1 MNLLKSK
8 FFLGVLVVV
17 GLVVA
22 GSTASAAYMHTTLL
36 KMGQSSSQVMSL
48 QQTLNTGGFLVSTTG
63 AGSPGMESM
72 YFGTK
77 TKAAVMAFQAAK
89 GLTVDGIVG
98 AQSGAA
104 LAAMTGGSVSLPAG
118 CLSTS
123 GYSTTTGLPCT
134 STGNTSLPAGCT
146 STAGYSPTTGTKC
159 DSTTGSTGGSTSNG
173 PLQGGAGSITIEAT
187 SDYTSEEVGEGEEEV
202 AVAGFEIE
210 ADDESDVE
218 ITSVKVMFELTGGT
232 GSDKFDDYAESVQVW
247 MGSEMV
253 GEADVEDFSENS
265 DEYTKSISL
274 DGAIVR
280 AGDTEEFS
288 VSVTALNNLD
298 SGDIGDDEWT
308 VDLENVRFEDAE
320 GVVTTE
326 DTAGDAD
333 QTFDFTDFASAADL
347 EVKISLSDE
356 DEINDAHVIN
366 VDDNDDTDNVEVLS
380 FDVEAD
386 GDSDILINE
395 LPIIVTTVNMHVTDG
410 ISRVTLWA
418 DGEELD
424 TQATT
429 EDDGSENIT
438 FEDLDFTIDAG
449 DTVTFTVTVDI
460 NDLDATGGHEV
471 ADGDTIQ
478 VSVGADA
485 DWDIE
490 DESGEEVGTGDITGT
505 AAADAHGIYDVGI
518 MAMFDR
524 ATATATPSGV
534 ATVDDTGTFKIY
546 FDVTAFDSDI
556 YVDGTIIADE
566 TGGATYQDIDAST
579 TSVAAGVIECS
590 TCETAANT
598 TFKVKEGQTREFVVT
613 IAGSGADVFASA
625 SLTSILYATTP
636 IDGDTL
642 YTFNMTDYKT
652 DSVWLDSN

>member
-1 MNLLKSK
+1 MSLLKSK
-8 FFLGVLVVV
+8 FFLGALVA
-17 GLVVA
+17 VVA
-22 GSTASAAYMHTTLL
+22 VFGFSTVSNAAYMHSTTL
-36 KMGQSSSQVMSL
+36 KMGMTSSQVMEL
-48 QQTLNTGGFLVSTTG
+48 QKTLNMTSCKVAASGTGSM
-63 AGSPGMESM
+63 GMESM
-72 YFGTK
+72 YFGGL
-77 TKAAVMAFQAAK
+77 TKAAVMCFQTANA
-89 GLTVDGIVG
+89 LVADGVVG
-98 AQSGAA
+98 AYTGGKLQNVTGGVTTGTPGCPTGA
-104 LAAMTGGSVSLPAG
+104 LFNSMTGASCTNTTSLPTG
-118 CLSTS
+118 CTSTS
-123 GYSTTTGLPCT
+123 GYSTVNGV
-134 STGNTSLPAGCT
+134 
-146 STAGYSPTTGTKC
+146 KC
-159 DSTTGSTGGSTSNG
+159 DSSTSTPSTNG
-173 PLQGGAGSITIEAT
+173 PLTGGAGSITVDGN
-187 SDYTSEEVGEGEEEV
+187 SDFTSEEVGEAEEEV
-202 AVAGFEIE
+202 EVLGFEVE

-232 GSDKFDDYAESVQVW
+232 GSDKFDDYADSVQVW
-247 MGSEMV
+247 MGSKMV

-265 DEYTKSISL
+265 DEYSKSISL

-280 AGDTEEFS
+280 KGDTEDFS
-288 VSVTALNNLD
+288 VSVTAVNNLD
-298 SGDIGDDEWT
+298 SGDINDDEWT
-308 VDLENVRFEDAE
+308 ADLENVRFEDAE

-366 VDDNDDTDNVEVLS
+366 VDASDNTDNVEVLS
-380 FDVEAD
+380 FEVEAD
-386 GDSDILINE
+386 GDSDVLVNE
-395 LPIIVTTVNMHVTDG
+395 LPIVITTVGTHVSDAM
-410 ISRVTLWA
+410 SRVTLWA

-424 TQATT
+424 SIST
-429 EDDGSENIT
+429 EDDDTSDDLV

-449 DTVTFTVTVDI
+449 DTVVFTISVDI

-485 DWDIE
+485 AWDIE
-490 DESGEEVGTGDITGT
+490 DETGESVGTADITGT

-518 MAMFDR
+518 MAAFDR

-590 TCETAANT
+590 SCETAANS